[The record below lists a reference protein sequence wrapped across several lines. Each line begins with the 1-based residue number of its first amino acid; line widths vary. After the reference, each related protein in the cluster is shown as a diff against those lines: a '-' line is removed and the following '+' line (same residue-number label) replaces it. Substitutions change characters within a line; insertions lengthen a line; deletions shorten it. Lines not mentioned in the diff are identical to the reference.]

1 MAAKK
6 NKIKAQKS
14 THILSLIT
22 YFLTA
27 LICLGIFFDGYF
39 FEQQSL
45 TVNILTA
52 GFFLIILVNFYKN
65 NTEIYLNKHIILLA
79 VAFTIINILGLF
91 FASHVRD
98 ALQNV
103 VILINAL
110 MILFLAM
117 QSMQDEKNIYTFFKG
132 IYGVVAIIA
141 FLAIIGYL
149 TGYNIFNFYP
159 NNGSRLFASLGYPNT
174 MAIVF
179 IIAFFIGILLLDKKY
194 YFDFTNAILFIT
206 FLKTGSR
213 GALVILPILVVV
225 YFLRLPKGEKI
236 TGLIHI
242 LLLIVPA
249 SIVYF
254 TAFNANITNI
264 VATQSIKALV
274 ALVLLLAFYFFIN
287 KINIENIKY
296 QKIIATIL
304 LASII
309 VGIFAFVVIEKDNL
323 SKHPLVKRIETL
335 ASFEDDS
342 SMYSRVIF
350 IQDALKITKDNLL
363 LGTGAGG
370 WNAEYRKYRTYLYYT
385 SQVHNHYVQVLVENG
400 IFGFLL
406 FLSLWGFLFY
416 YLHLKYNRAENKK
429 LYLLAFIIAIAFALH
444 SFMDFDFTYPVVYY
458 LWWILLALSIPKDKL
473 VNVKLNQ
480 AKTKYVLITL
490 VTIIFILNSS
500 LWLGSAQGKA
510 GINYMQQQ
518 NLTKAIDKLES
529 STILDPVNPTYLVNL
544 SQLYYAKGES
554 EKGLKTLDKAIKY
567 NPTNFEWYIVKTRML
582 VNQGEYEKGYQAAL
596 KAIEQ
601 APFEEVVYYDTARFF
616 LEKNDDKALAY
627 TRKILDVAEREGEE
641 IEENE
646 YRDWWRRGN
655 RLNES
660 PKIAFIK
667 ALFYDKTGGYDLA
680 KENYYLTMNDKNL
693 KDVAKN
699 KLQKLYGNVSNIIV
713 NGDFSKG
720 NLGWSNCGF
729 EGLERKIIEK
739 DNTSW
744 LNISKEKRKTRWWGI
759 CQSIYEFTPNQKYEL
774 SFDAYSKKTNG
785 KIYFLIH
792 QVDKDNHIPH
802 IIKFMDIDNKSKG
815 YHFIFKTVNVKEKEF
830 LRLYVAVPDEEE
842 AQDVFIS
849 NIKLKKIN

>member
-52 GFFLIILVNFYKN
+52 GFFLIILVNFCRN

-132 IYGVVAIIA
+132 IYGVVVIIA
-141 FLAIIGYL
+141 SLAIIGYL

-323 SKHPLVKRIETL
+323 MNNPLVKRIETL

-350 IQDALKITKDNLL
+350 IQDALKIAKDNLFF
-363 LGTGAGG
+363 GTGAGG

-385 SQVHNHYVQVLVENG
+385 SQVHNHYAQVLVENG

-458 LWWILLALSIPKDKL
+458 LWWILLALSMPKDKL
-473 VNVKLNQ
+473 LTVKFNQ
-480 AKTKYVLITL
+480 AKIKYVLTTL

-500 LWLGSAQGKA
+500 LWLGSAQGRA

-544 SQLYYAKGES
+544 SQLYYAKGDT

-582 VNQGEYEKGYQAAL
+582 VNQGEYEKGYQTAL

-616 LEKNDDKALAY
+616 LEKNDERALEY
-627 TRKILDVAEREGEE
+627 TGKILDVAEKEGEE
-641 IEENE
+641 IEESK
-646 YRDWWRRGN
+646 YRNWWKGK
-655 RLNES
+655 RLGDSGKLALLKGDFYNYNKEFETARTYYY
-660 PKIAFIK
+660 IATTIDENTKDFALNKLNAIK
-667 ALFYDKTGGYDLA
+667 S
-680 KENYYLTMNDKNL
+680 KNL
-693 KDVAKN
+693 
-699 KLQKLYGNVSNIIV
+699 LV
-713 NGDFSKG
+713 NGDFE
-720 NLGWSNCGF
+720 LGQIRPWVKNGSGGTECS
-729 EGLERKIIEK
+729 IIK
-739 DNTSW
+739 DNSNYL
-744 LNISKEKRKTRWWGI
+744 LNIKKDNVITKWWGI
-759 CQSIYEFTPNQKYEL
+759 RQKINEFIPNQKYKIY
-774 SFDAYSKKTNG
+774 FDAYSKG
-785 KIYFLIH
+785 KGGKLIIIIH
-792 QVDKDNHIPH
+792 QVGQDGNNPQ
-802 IIKFMDIDNKSKG
+802 KST
-815 YHFIFKTVNVKEKEF
+815 I
-830 LRLYVAVPDEEE
+830 L
-842 AQDVFIS
+842 
-849 NIKLKKIN
+849 NIKQEIQQYEWIFSTDELQNKDYLRIHFLLSNDVIEQDIYLDNIIMEKIE